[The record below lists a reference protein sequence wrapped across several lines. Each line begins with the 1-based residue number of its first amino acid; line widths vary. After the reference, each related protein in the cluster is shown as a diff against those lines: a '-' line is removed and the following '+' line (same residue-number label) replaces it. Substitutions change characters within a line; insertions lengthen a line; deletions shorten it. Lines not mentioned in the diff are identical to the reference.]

1 MPTQDERR
9 RATRQRLLD
18 AAAEVLEARGSSGFT
33 TTEVGRRAGLSQG
46 AIFKHF
52 ATKADLLA
60 ATVEHVFSGLVTR
73 YEGEFA
79 ARAAVAGSAPDAGG
93 GDALTARLHTGLEL
107 LWEVFQDPRLLA
119 AYDLFAAARTDPDLQ
134 RDLQPVVRAHVANLH
149 ALAQVLFPEAH
160 AVDPD
165 RLRDAVDLASATMQ
179 GLVLNRLAVADPDVE
194 DRVRAL
200 LHRWVGDRLLELVGA
215 STGPDS
221 STTAAS
227 TTPGPTPIAGA
238 NP

>member
-107 LWEVFQDPRLLA
+107 HLI
-119 AYDLFAAARTDPDLQ
+119 
-134 RDLQPVVRAHVANLH
+134 
-149 ALAQVLFPEAH
+149 
-160 AVDPD
+160 
-165 RLRDAVDLASATMQ
+165 
-179 GLVLNRLAVADPDVE
+179 
-194 DRVRAL
+194 
-200 LHRWVGDRLLELVGA
+200 
-215 STGPDS
+215 
-221 STTAAS
+221 STTLMTDVPDWATLNDYFAE
-227 TTPGPTPIAGA
+227 GFAEEGFAGFQ
-238 NP
+238 P